1 MKKLNYNQQTYGSV
15 FKLIKYLGY
24 LTKEPIS
31 VEIEGVVQKYDPS
44 DRVMISDKFFRN
56 FECVSCGRCCQGK
69 FSLAYTSSDLW
80 RCDPSNEEV
89 RSSIN
94 RVLST
99 HVGEKVLLLSLGA
112 TVAKEISNCFSS
124 YDLLYSN
131 LKSIPIQISRKVYTN
146 KQCEKIEILTLF
158 DKMFLYS
165 NEGKRCKFLFEK
177 DGKWLCGVHELN
189 PTHCKL
195 PHIQIDKTKH
205 STRLI
210 KRQYGRNWAL
220 GCKAKCTAFNYKVFC
235 EWDLAC
241 LRRLEANMKDLQLKT
256 WLPEIVEYLERNK
269 EKFKK
274 GDLPKSSVIIY
285 DKQRNIPSGYIV

>member
-1 MKKLNYNQQTYGSV
+1 MAKINYNQQTYGSV

-31 VEIEGVVQKYDPS
+31 VEIEGVVQRYIPS

-69 FSLAYTSSDLW
+69 FSLAYTSSDFLG
-80 RCDPSNEEV
+80 RDPLKL
-89 RSSIN
+89 
-94 RVLST
+94 LST
-99 HVGEKVLLLSLGA
+99 QNDFEDSEMLRKPSFLCIKRSERDEV
-112 TVAKEISNCFSS
+112 
-124 YDLLYSN
+124 YDLLFSG
-131 LKSIPIQISRKVYTN
+131 LKKIPIQISKKVYAD
-146 KQCEKIEILTLF
+146 KQCERIEILSLY

-177 DGKWLCGVHELN
+177 DKKWLCGIHELN

-195 PHIQIDKTKH
+195 PHIQIDKTKN

-220 GCKAKCTAFNYKVFC
+220 GCKAKCTSFNYKVFC

-241 LRRLEANMKDLQLKT
+241 LKRLEANMNDLQLKT
-256 WLPEIVEYLERNK
+256 WLPEIIAYLESNK
-269 EKFKK
+269 EKFSK
-274 GDLPKSSVIIY
+274 GILPSKPVIIY
-285 DKQRNIPSGYIV
+285 DKQRNIPAGYIV